1 MPTRRRSSMPYS
13 PKKPCRYPG
22 CPRLTHNTYCD
33 VHAKQVSSHY
43 NCYQRPK
50 RSRPRYH
57 RGWPRIRQRYLL
69 HHPFC
74 EMCLS
79 QGRYTKATEVH
90 HVLPLEHGG
99 NNDSKNLM
107 ALCKPCHSRITA
119 QMDDRWH
126 KTPHRYH
133 Y

>member
-1 MPTRRRSSMPYS
+1 MPYS

-43 NCYQRPK
+43 NRYQRPK

-57 RGWPRIRQRYLL
+57 RGWPKIRQRYLL

-90 HVLPLEHGG
+90 HVLPLE
-99 NNDSKNLM
+99 
-107 ALCKPCHSRITA
+107 A
-119 QMDDRWH
+119 RWH
-126 KTPHRYH
+126 QRVQKPDGIMQAMSFPHHRSDG
-133 Y
+133 